1 MMDFLKKNLYETLKD
16 CIFCL
21 CLLFLCYNPYTGF
34 SAKQCELIIFFSFI
48 FYLMIPRLLR
58 YNNQCNLLNIFD
70 IDKVSE
76 QKDAFVATL
85 CHDLKTPTISQ
96 IAGLQILLDETFG
109 NLNSEQKSLVSGILD
124 SCKYMK
130 TLVFTILET
139 YRVNA
144 GALNLVYEY
153 FDIKELVLKCQE
165 EVQSLAKESMLNIRI
180 HANNM
185 ETSIIYADKIQ
196 IKRVIMNLIANA
208 LNYADKNSCININL
222 ANDKGFFRFYI
233 ENSGRPI
240 PDKILKQLFKKYT
253 SFSSKYAK
261 IGIGLGL
268 YLSKRII
275 NAHNGNIK
283 AESLDDMKNVFS
295 FYIPSVRIETNR
307 TYNKRKVTF

>member
-1 MMDFLKKNLYETLKD
+1 MK
-16 CIFCL
+16 
-21 CLLFLCYNPYTGF
+21 
-34 SAKQCELIIFFSFI
+34 
-48 FYLMIPRLLR
+48 
-58 YNNQCNLLNIFD
+58 
-70 IDKVSE
+70 
-76 QKDAFVATL
+76 
-85 CHDLKTPTISQ
+85 
-96 IAGLQILLDETFG
+96 
-109 NLNSEQKSLVSGILD
+109 
-124 SCKYMK
+124 CKYMK

-295 FYIPSVRIETNR
+295 FYIPSVRIEANR
-307 TYNKRKVTF
+307 TYDKRKVTF